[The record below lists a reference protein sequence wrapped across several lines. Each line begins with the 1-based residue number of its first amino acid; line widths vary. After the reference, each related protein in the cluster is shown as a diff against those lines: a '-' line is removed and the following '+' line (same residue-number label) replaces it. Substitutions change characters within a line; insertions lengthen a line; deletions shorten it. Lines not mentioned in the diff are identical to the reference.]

1 MYEWRRPASP
11 AAMMM
16 LPVLHAVEHYLLNL
30 KSCPNSRSSVFVLSI
45 KILSSLPAKKIVHH
59 INPPHADENYV
70 NNNSIMDME
79 EYDLVPAAAI
89 DDEAAVIVS
98 ETDAADVHS
107 NSSSSAAAASSG
119 DEADLG
125 EGEERGGDGGERSSS
140 WLSSSSTQM
149 QHWRH
154 PHYESDDDD
163 DFGDAVDDSD
173 GMKNESTAASSY
185 NDDLYCKNMDDED
198 EAWVYE
204 HMRGGGGGREDLINA
219 RHPCPLRN
227 FQQENNNFGNSTEQY
242 EHHHH
247 AKKAKGIDDN
257 SMPHDT
263 DGAWSAAFE
272 SESNNDNPMDSDNEQ
287 YQHQQQYDEQHQS
300 NPLST
305 PQMQQHLRQPQAS
318 PTSTMSLVKPRSSDA
333 ILSCPSCFNIVCM
346 DCQQHEKY
354 ANQYRAMFVMN
365 IGVDWNRKMVYDDA
379 MGCLKLLNGGS
390 SSSFCEVANSA
401 IAGGVEHHGGGDNIM
416 VESNNEGSV
425 HMQLGEEANPGVDG
439 GANVH
444 RPDKIPE
451 EYHET
456 SPSSNKS
463 MKEDTENESE
473 AFYSV
478 HCSYCRYEVA
488 ALDMKDEIYY
498 FFGCIASS

>member
-1 MYEWRRPASP
+1 
-11 AAMMM
+11 
-16 LPVLHAVEHYLLNL
+16 
-30 KSCPNSRSSVFVLSI
+30 
-45 KILSSLPAKKIVHH
+45 
-59 INPPHADENYV
+59 
-70 NNNSIMDME
+70 MDME

-98 ETDAADVHS
+98 ETDAADAHS

-119 DEADLG
+119 DEANLG
-125 EGEERGGDGGERSSS
+125 EGEESDGDGGERSSS
-140 WLSSSSTQM
+140 WLSSSSTLRQ
-149 QHWRH
+149 H

-163 DFGDAVDDSD
+163 DDDLGDAVDDSD

-185 NDDLYCKNMDDED
+185 KDDLYCKNMDDED